1 MVKFRSLLVKIRS
14 LIVQFRSLLVKIRSL
29 LVKIRSLL
37 VKIRS
42 LLVKVRSVLV
52 KIRSLLVNV
61 RLSSF
66 LGKLA
71 YLVIASIKCGLCHY
85 FDIPNI
91 IIVIT
96 TRELLIFQYFKQRIC
111 HINFYG

>member
-1 MVKFRSLLVKIRS
+1 MLVKVRSLLVKFRSL
-14 LIVQFRSLLVKIRSL
+14 
-29 LVKIRSLL
+29 
-37 VKIRS
+37 

-61 RLSSF
+61 RVSSI

-85 FDIPNI
+85 CDITNI

-96 TRELLIFQYFKQRIC
+96 TRELFIFQYFKQRMC
-111 HINFYG
+111 HMNFILMTMMFCTLN